1 MDTEMFQFSTFAT
14 GNYVFIDGLFG
25 NLGINFRLTNTPS
38 LSQSSTP
45 FKAS

>member
-1 MDTEMFQFSTFAT
+1 MFQFSAFAT
-14 GNYVFIDGLFG
+14 GYYVFIDGLFG
-25 NLGINFRLTNTPS
+25 YPGINFRLTNTPG